1 MTLAEYSLLH
11 GNAFFSHFK
20 QQLSV
25 LALIGI
31 TFFPAALI
39 PAFPR
44 PPVLT
49 IGIAINR
56 AAAGDSN
63 VLLLKGIDKGR
74 VVHQLDPFPT
84 GKNQGIFPGIARE
97 ADCRAGAN
105 MQVYIALQPDCA
117 GKELACGNNYPST
130 ALRGTGSNGLLKCL
144 GAIKFAIASGPEFRD
159 VKAPVRKRRWPDAR
173 QYLRNSVPRIVGVCA
188 IEPVRRGKQ
197 SAATNHA

>member
-1 MTLAEYSLLH
+1 ASDGHSPYCDIGAKHRMHLPHGRIPERDSLNEHILAAIGLDKLRTQVMTLAEYSLLH
-11 GNAFFSHFK
+11 WNALFSHFK
-20 QQLSV
+20 QQLSI
-25 LALIGI
+25 LALIGT

-84 GKNQGIFPGIARE
+84 GKNQGIFP
-97 ADCRAGAN
+97 
-105 MQVYIALQPDCA
+105 
-117 GKELACGNNYPST
+117 
-130 ALRGTGSNGLLKCL
+130 
-144 GAIKFAIASGPEFRD
+144 
-159 VKAPVRKRRWPDAR
+159 
-173 QYLRNSVPRIVGVCA
+173 
-188 IEPVRRGKQ
+188 
-197 SAATNHA
+197 